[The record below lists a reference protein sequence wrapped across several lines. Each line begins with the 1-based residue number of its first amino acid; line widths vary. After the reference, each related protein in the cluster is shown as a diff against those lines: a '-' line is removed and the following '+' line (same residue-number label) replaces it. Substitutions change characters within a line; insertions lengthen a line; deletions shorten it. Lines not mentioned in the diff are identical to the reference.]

1 MLLINKSVVFVT
13 CSNFVWFIQVLI
25 ICFNV
30 YPHIFSCRILN
41 VFYPYNLWD
50 INMYMHI
57 RTCLADNFVHMF
69 VSGFF
74 HEKYNLDLFHFKSQD
89 FYIIIFHRKK
99 WFCTVL
105 STIASII
112 SHMYLKKWNKVYTII
127 RQSSCFFFK
136 SFINVQQ
143 LIRNCW
149 DDVAQIMSIAALL
162 GLYRSRLWY
171 ETTIN
176 TIKVHVD
183 INKFHVII
191 IISHYNL
198 TKLHVDINRLHVNNL
213 FPMWT

>member
-1 MLLINKSVVFVT
+1 
-13 CSNFVWFIQVLI
+13 
-25 ICFNV
+25 
-30 YPHIFSCRILN
+30 
-41 VFYPYNLWD
+41 
-50 INMYMHI
+50 
-57 RTCLADNFVHMF
+57 MF

-74 HEKYNLDLFHFKSQD
+74 HEKHNLDLFHFKSQD

-99 WFCTVL
+99 MVL
-105 STIASII
+105 YRSVDNCINYFSYV
-112 SHMYLKKWNKVYTII
+112 SEKMK
-127 RQSSCFFFK
+127 QSLYNYSSKQLFFFK

-162 GLYRSRLWY
+162 VLYRSRLWY
-171 ETTIN
+171 ETTNN

-198 TKLHVDINRLHVNNL
+198 TKFPVDINRLHVNNL

>member
-99 WFCTVL
+99 NGFVPFCRQLRQLFLICIWKNETKFIQLFVKAAVFSSNPSL
-105 STIASII
+105 
-112 SHMYLKKWNKVYTII
+112 MY
-127 RQSSCFFFK
+127 
-136 SFINVQQ
+136 
-143 LIRNCW
+143 
-149 DDVAQIMSIAALL
+149 
-162 GLYRSRLWY
+162 
-171 ETTIN
+171 
-176 TIKVHVD
+176 
-183 INKFHVII
+183 
-191 IISHYNL
+191 
-198 TKLHVDINRLHVNNL
+198 NN
-213 FPMWT
+213 